1 MIIGYARVST
11 IEQNL
16 KPPIEE
22 LQNAGAEKIYSEKYT
37 GTTTERPIFDKV
49 MKTLK
54 TGDTLIVTKLD
65 RLARN
70 LSEALNVVDELF
82 SRNVAINVLNLGR
95 IDNTPSGKLIF
106 NVFMSFAQF
115 ERDLIVSRTQEGK
128 AYARKHDPNYRDGRP
143 RKFTREQLEL
153 AYTLRKQGYTYRMIE
168 KATGISTATQRRR
181 FKELEAKQLLEN
193 QQNEKA

>member
-16 KPPIEE
+16 KPQIEE

-37 GTTTERPIFDKV
+37 GTTTERPVFDEV

-82 SRNVAINVLNLGR
+82 SRNVAIDVLNLGK

-153 AYTLRKQGYTYRMIE
+153 AYKLRQKGYTYRMIE
-168 KATGISTATQRRR
+168 KSTGISTATQRRR

-193 QQNEKA
+193 QQKEKA

>member
-16 KPPIEE
+16 KPQIEE

-37 GTTTERPIFDKV
+37 GTTTERPVFDEV

-82 SRNVAINVLNLGR
+82 SRNVAIDVLNLGR

-128 AYARKHDPNYRDGRP
+128 AYARKHDPNYHDGRP
-143 RKFTREQLEL
+143 RKFSKEQLEL

-168 KATGISTATQRRR
+168 KSTGISTATQRRR
-181 FKELEAKQLLEN
+181 FKELEAKQLLEK